1 MISKL
6 FDSMFTPKYPRGY
19 TGRHRA
25 EFALAGASKSSLIRA
40 RAIISREAIV

>member
-6 FDSMFTPKYPRGY
+6 FDSVVSSPAPRGY

-25 EFALAGASKSSLIRA
+25 ALTPSTTSKPNRNQPKPSGSA
-40 RAIISREAIV
+40 DVTN